1 MAGNTTENE
10 LEERAKQIDVAL
22 KKALTRGLQPISWVR
37 ESASDRVYS

>member
-22 KKALTRGLQPISWVR
+22 KKALQGASSR
-37 ESASDRVYS
+37 SAG

>member
-22 KKALTRGLQPISWVR
+22 KKALTRPPADQPGKGKCFG
-37 ESASDRVYS
+37 